1 MSITLMIK
9 NNIDFV
15 RIEHSSNV
23 FIYAY
28 PVFKLCIN
36 ISYTV

>member
-1 MSITLMIK
+1 MSITLILK
-9 NNIDFV
+9 NNIDLRV
-15 RIEHSSNV
+15 EHSSNV